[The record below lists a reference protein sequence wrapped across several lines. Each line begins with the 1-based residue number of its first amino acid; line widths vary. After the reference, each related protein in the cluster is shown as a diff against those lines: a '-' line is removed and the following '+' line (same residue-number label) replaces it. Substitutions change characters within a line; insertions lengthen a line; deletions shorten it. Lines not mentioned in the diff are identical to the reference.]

1 MQAIENQ
8 QIGNVI
14 DDLVIREA
22 GDLPCTVIMEQHGTH
37 GRHFEG
43 IALQRAE
50 ALAQEKAIVATEVRF
65 AIAAVAFSTEFPV
78 ARRRHSDSDC
88 LAAIIC
94 RSKLWD
100 SKD

>member
-1 MQAIENQ
+1 MKE
-8 QIGNVI
+8 
-14 DDLVIREA
+14 
-22 GDLPCTVIMEQHGTH
+22 HGTH
-37 GRHFEG
+37 GRHLEG

-78 ARRRHSDSDC
+78 ARGRHSDSDC

-94 RSKLWD
+94 RPNPWD
-100 SKD
+100 SRD